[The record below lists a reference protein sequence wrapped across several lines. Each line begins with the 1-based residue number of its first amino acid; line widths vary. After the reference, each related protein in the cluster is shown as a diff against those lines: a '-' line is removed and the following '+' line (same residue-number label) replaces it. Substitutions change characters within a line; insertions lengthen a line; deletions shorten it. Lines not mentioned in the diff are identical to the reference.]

1 MKTFVYG
8 AAVALASI
16 AIAPSVSAAPF
27 IVPLVQNGTHYTADY
42 GNDGVDGSF
51 TDTFTFTPSLTKS
64 MADIS
69 LIQVGHGM
77 AAITFT
83 ELKLDG
89 YDLLPFL
96 QTSSQGSVLM
106 ITDHPLSGGLH
117 VLTVGGTAGDA
128 TGGDASYAGTVNFV
142 LSPIPEPATW
152 SLMLAGVFT
161 IGIALRSRARV
172 TRIAYS

>member
-1 MKTFVYG
+1 MKTLVYG

-42 GNDGVDGSF
+42 GNDGLSGSF
-51 TDTFTFTPSLTKS
+51 TDTFTFTPSIKDSL
-64 MADIS
+64 ADIS
-69 LIQVGHGM
+69 LIQVGRGM

-83 ELKLDG
+83 ELKLDDF
-89 YDLLPFL
+89 DLLPFL
-96 QTSSQGSVLM
+96 HLSPQGSFLM
-106 ITDHPLSGGLH
+106 LTDHPLSGGLH

-128 TGGDASYAGTVNFV
+128 SGGDASYAGTVNFV

-152 SLMLAGVFT
+152 TLMVAGIAA
-161 IGIALRSRARV
+161 IGLALRSRART